1 MIWVFA
7 ALVAAPYVFYVLQ
20 VGRRRKE
27 YLTFRLRR
35 LGVAL
40 VLYFVSVAILAH
52 IGYGPIEAIVFG
64 VICGIAGGYWFIG
77 PPKRSRKIPPHI
89 RRAVIARDLKGSR
102 FDPKIHHI
110 DHIVPYS
117 HDGDHSIENL
127 RVVTRGENLRRGA
140 KKPRLRDL
148 F

>member
-1 MIWVFA
+1 MDVPVRSPMIWVFA

-64 VICGIAGGYWFIG
+64 VICGIAGGCWFVG
-77 PPKRSRKIPPHI
+77 PPKRSRKNSASHQTC
-89 RRAVIARDLKGSR
+89 RHSERLERVAV
-102 FDPKIHHI
+102 
-110 DHIVPYS
+110 
-117 HDGDHSIENL
+117 
-127 RVVTRGENLRRGA
+127 
-140 KKPRLRDL
+140 
-148 F
+148 